1 MFKPN
6 FFCKQRKMTNDIQ
19 MIFKQSNKNK
29 YFRTYFKII
38 LNYLIPKINNV
49 KKNNW
54 EKIELLIV

>member
-49 KKNNW
+49 KKNN
-54 EKIELLIV
+54 